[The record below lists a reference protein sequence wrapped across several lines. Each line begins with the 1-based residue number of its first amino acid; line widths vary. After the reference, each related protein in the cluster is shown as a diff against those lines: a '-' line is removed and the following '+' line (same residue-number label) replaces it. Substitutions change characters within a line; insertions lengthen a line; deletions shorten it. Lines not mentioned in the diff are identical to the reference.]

1 VCVKEI
7 NILLSEVK
15 PQFHGRQICRI
26 AVIVCLFVLP
36 RLLQGVRCFCL
47 DRSKRLLA
55 TGSNDC
61 VVRLWNPVV
70 TKQPQVSLFGHKAA
84 VVDVL
89 IMHHLGAVFS
99 CSQDGV
105 SVSELEN
112 VKLYSVL
119 SP

>member
-1 VCVKEI
+1 VCGKEKI
-7 NILLSEVK
+7 SCYQKSNPNSTAVQSAEQSLLRVYLCF
-15 PQFHGRQICRI
+15 PC
-26 AVIVCLFVLP
+26 
-36 RLLQGVRCFCL
+36 LLQGVRCFCL
-47 DRSKRLLA
+47 DRSKQLLA

-89 IMHHLGAVFS
+89 IMRHLGAVFS

-105 SVSELEN
+105 SVSDLEN

-119 SP
+119 TP